1 MPTPRKLTLTVSGV
15 RYDVPWDEVKVG
27 DSFFIPCVNTKAAI
41 LYMREKIKRL
51 NWDMTYEVRIEAG
64 KWGVRFWRTV

>member
-1 MPTPRKLTLTVSGV
+1 MKKLSLTIKGV
-15 RYDVPWDEVKVG
+15 TYEVPWETVDVG
-27 DSFFIPCVNTKAAI
+27 DSFFIPCVDTSSAVTR
-41 LYMREKIKRL
+41 MREKIKRL